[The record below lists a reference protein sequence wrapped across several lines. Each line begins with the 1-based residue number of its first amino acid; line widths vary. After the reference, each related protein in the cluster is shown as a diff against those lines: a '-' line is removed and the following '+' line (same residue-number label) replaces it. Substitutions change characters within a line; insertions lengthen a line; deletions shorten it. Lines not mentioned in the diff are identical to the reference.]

1 MLQGVLIAESL
12 REGTELADVPLTVNK
27 ITRLAVE
34 TTAPGQPRTWTLLTF
49 TAPESN
55 AARLAEQLAA
65 SLSATGGW
73 YVDFHTHADS
83 FVVFP
88 ARIFRHPR
96 GDADGRR
103 RAQEHGRQMGI
114 PEAQLDWKD

>member
-12 REGTELADVPLTVNK
+12 REGTELADVPLTVIK
-27 ITRLAVE
+27 ITRLAVD
-34 TTAPGQPRTWTLLTF
+34 TIAPGQPRTWTLMEF
-49 TAPESN
+49 TAAESD
-55 AARLAEQLAA
+55 AAVLAEQLAA
-65 SLSATGGW
+65 SLSTTGGW
-73 YVDFHTHADS
+73 YVDFHTQAES

-88 ARIFRHPR
+88 NRIFRHPR

-103 RAQEHGRQMGI
+103 RAQDHGRQIGI